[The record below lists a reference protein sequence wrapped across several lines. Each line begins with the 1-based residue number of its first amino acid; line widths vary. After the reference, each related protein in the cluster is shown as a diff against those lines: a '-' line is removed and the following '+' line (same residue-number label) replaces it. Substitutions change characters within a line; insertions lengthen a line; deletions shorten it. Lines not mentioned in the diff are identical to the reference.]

1 MIAID
6 FYQRPSKPIPITI
19 TKPNGVVFFI
29 FEAGNLMYESFFGL
43 KEKAFNLTP
52 DPDFLYLNSRTKKA
66 FEDILYGIERREGFA
81 VVVGDVGTGKTTLC
95 CSLLEK
101 IEGKKNIFTVLIQ
114 NPMLSE
120 LDILRSILQDLGVPQ
135 RVGAAWK
142 RDMTKKEL
150 IDCLNTFLSENAR
163 DNTFTVLIID
173 ESQNLSLEMLEQLRL
188 LSNLE
193 TTKEKL
199 LQIIFLGQ
207 PELDKKLLRLR
218 QLNQRISVRFE
229 TQPLSRE
236 DTEKYIRHRLA
247 IAGENHKVKFGPG
260 ALDAIHE
267 HSRGYPRLINLIC
280 DRSLREACNER
291 SFIVTKQM
299 VRKAALSLAGTRKVP
314 LKSRLKWVPWAAVIL
329 VILLAASLLMV
340 WIANRNNSVVKSSA
354 VVTQKPVVS
363 VVEASAVVTQKPVV
377 SPVRELPMDPVRT
390 QPQFGAPSQ
399 PDPAP
404 PPKSAAAAE
413 YLLQVHSFHER
424 DVADQTLEELRALNL
439 SAFLEYQAVEGGR
452 GWYGVFVGPFRDL
465 ATVQSVDSEIRA
477 ATGASP
483 VLRQRAGRR
492 ENIPPQ

>member
-1 MIAID
+1 
-6 FYQRPSKPIPITI
+6 
-19 TKPNGVVFFI
+19 
-29 FEAGNLMYESFFGL
+29 MYESFFGL

-52 DPDFLYLNSRTKKA
+52 DPDFLYLNSRTKEA

-95 CSLLEK
+95 CSLLER

-150 IDCLNTFLSENAR
+150 IDCLNTFLSDNAR
-163 DNTFTVLIID
+163 DGTFTVLIID

-199 LQIIFLGQ
+199 LQIVFLGQ
-207 PELDKKLLRLR
+207 PELDQKLIRLR

-236 DTEKYIRHRLA
+236 DTEKYICHRLA
-247 IAGENHKVKFGPG
+247 IAGENHKAKFGPG
-260 ALDAIHE
+260 AFDAIHE

-291 SFIVTKQM
+291 SFVVTKPM
-299 VRKAALSLAGTRKVP
+299 VRKASLSLAGARKGP
-314 LKSRLKWVPWAAVIL
+314 FKSRLKWVPWAAAIL
-329 VILLAASLLMV
+329 VILLAASSLML
-340 WIANRNNSVVKSSA
+340 WIANRDSSVVESSA
-354 VVTQKPVVS
+354 VVTQKP
-363 VVEASAVVTQKPVV
+363 AV
-377 SPVRELPMDPVRT
+377 SPVREPPKDPVQT
-390 QPQFGAPSQ
+390 QPQFVEPSQ

-404 PPKSAAAAE
+404 PPKSAAAAG

-424 DVADQTLEELRALNL
+424 DIADQTLEELRALNL
-439 SAFLEYQAVEGGR
+439 SAFVEYQAVEGGR
-452 GWYGVFVGPFRDL
+452 GWYVVFVGPFRDL
-465 ATVQSVDSEIRA
+465 ATVQRVDSEIRA

>member
-1 MIAID
+1 
-6 FYQRPSKPIPITI
+6 
-19 TKPNGVVFFI
+19 
-29 FEAGNLMYESFFGL
+29 MYETFFGL

-95 CSLLEK
+95 CSLLER

-142 RDMTKKEL
+142 HDMTKKEL

-163 DNTFTVLIID
+163 DNVFTVLIID
-173 ESQNLSLEMLEQLRL
+173 ESQNLSLQMLEQLRL

-207 PELDKKLLRLR
+207 PELDQKLIRLR

-229 TQPLSRE
+229 TRPLSRE
-236 DTEKYIRHRLA
+236 DTGKYIRHRLA

-260 ALDAIHE
+260 ALDAIHQ
-267 HSRGYPRLINLIC
+267 HSGGYPRLINLIC

-291 SFIVTKQM
+291 SFVVTKQM
-299 VRKAALSLAGTRKVP
+299 VRKASLSLAGTRKVR
-314 LKSRLKWVPWAAVIL
+314 LKSQLKWLPWAAAIL
-329 VILLAASLLMV
+329 VILLAASSLML
-340 WIANRNNSVVKSSA
+340 WIANRDSSVVESSA
-354 VVTQKPVVS
+354 VVTQKP
-363 VVEASAVVTQKPVV
+363 AV
-377 SPVRELPMDPVRT
+377 SPVREPPKDPVRT
-390 QPQFGAPSQ
+390 QPQFVEPSQ

-404 PPKSAAAAE
+404 PPKSAAAAG

-424 DVADQTLEELRALNL
+424 DIADQTLEELRALNL
-439 SAFLEYQAVEGGR
+439 SAFVEYQAVEGGR
-452 GWYGVFVGPFRDL
+452 GWYVVFVGPFRDL
-465 ATVQSVDSEIRA
+465 ATVQRVDSEIRA

>member
-1 MIAID
+1 
-6 FYQRPSKPIPITI
+6 
-19 TKPNGVVFFI
+19 
-29 FEAGNLMYESFFGL
+29 MYESFFGL

-95 CSLLEK
+95 CSLLER

-163 DNTFTVLIID
+163 ENTFTVLIID
-173 ESQNLSLEMLEQLRL
+173 ESQNLSLQMLEQLRL

-207 PELDKKLLRLR
+207 PELDKKLIRLR

-229 TQPLSRE
+229 TRPLSRE
-236 DTEKYIRHRLA
+236 DTGNYIRHRLA

-291 SFIVTKQM
+291 SFVVTKQV
-299 VRKAALSLAGTRKVP
+299 VRKASLSLAGTRKIP
-314 LKSRLKWVPWAAVIL
+314 LKSRLKWMPWAAAIL
-329 VILLAASLLMV
+329 VILLAASSLML
-340 WIANRNNSVVKSSA
+340 WLANRNNSIVDSPA
-354 VVTQKPVVS
+354 VVTQKP
-363 VVEASAVVTQKPVV
+363 AV
-377 SPVRELPMDPVRT
+377 SPVQEPPIAPVQT
-390 QPQFGAPSQ
+390 QPQSSEP
-399 PDPAP
+399 PKPNPAP
-404 PPKSAAAAE
+404 PAKGAAAAE

-424 DVADQTLEELRALNL
+424 DIADQTLEELKALNL
-439 SAFLEYQAVEGGR
+439 SAFIEYQAVEGGR

-465 ATVQSVDSEIRA
+465 ETVQRVDSQIRA
-477 ATGASP
+477 ATGAAP
-483 VLRQRAGRR
+483 VLRQRSGRK

>member
-1 MIAID
+1 
-6 FYQRPSKPIPITI
+6 
-19 TKPNGVVFFI
+19 
-29 FEAGNLMYESFFGL
+29 MYESFFGL

-52 DPDFLYLNSRTKKA
+52 DPDFLFLNSRTKKA

-81 VVVGDVGTGKTTLC
+81 VVIGDVGTGKTTLC
-95 CSLLEK
+95 CSLLER

-142 RDMTKKEL
+142 HDMTKKEL

-163 DNTFTVLIID
+163 DNIFTVLIID
-173 ESQNLSLEMLEQLRL
+173 ESQNLSLQMLEQLRL

-207 PELDKKLLRLR
+207 PELDQKLIRLR

-229 TQPLSRE
+229 TRPLSRE
-236 DTEKYIRHRLA
+236 DTGKYIRHRLA

-291 SFIVTKQM
+291 SFVVTKPM
-299 VRKAALSLAGTRKVP
+299 VRKASLSLAGARKGP
-314 LKSRLKWVPWAAVIL
+314 LKSRLRWVPWAAAIL
-329 VILLAASLLMV
+329 VILLAASSLMF
-340 WIANRNNSVVKSSA
+340 WIANRSTSVVESPA
-354 VVTQKPVVS
+354 VVTQKS
-363 VVEASAVVTQKPVV
+363 TD
-377 SPVRELPMDPVRT
+377 SPAREPAMDPA
-390 QPQFGAPSQ
+390 PQTPPQMSEPSQ
-399 PDPAP
+399 SDPAP
-404 PPKSAAAAE
+404 PPKSTATAE

-424 DVADQTLEELRALNL
+424 DVADQALEELRALNQ
-439 SAFLEYQAVEGGR
+439 SAYVEYRAVEGGR

-465 ATVQSVDSEIRA
+465 ATAQRVDSEIRA
-477 ATGASP
+477 ATGAVP